1 MKYFL
6 CFLTLVIT
14 FLPPVETVA
23 QPRFRYDVKMG
34 IDRLVEDNYDLIA
47 GKKVVLV
54 TNQSGRT
61 RTLIPTVSAI
71 RTSPTTILQAVL
83 TPEHGYY
90 GIARAGETVA
100 DSTDSLD
107 GTPLRSLY
115 GSNRRPTREMLGDC
129 DVVLFDVQDIGLRS
143 YTFLSTLYNV
153 MDACAEYNKPLIVL
167 DRPNPLGGKIV
178 DGNVPDSGMTSFVG
192 IIPIP
197 YVHGCTFGELA
208 RMTNE
213 EGWLPRGADSIP
225 RHCALT
231 VVPMQNW
238 ERWMGWEDTDFI
250 WTPTSPH
257 IPTVD
262 AVRGAAITGV
272 WGELGIASIGIGYT
286 LPFQMFGTPTLK
298 TKLLLEVLQKRS
310 FPGITVTATRY
321 RPFYGKFVQQD
332 CNGLL
337 FSFYPDMHFQPYSA
351 GVEILLA
358 LRAVHPEMFIPLS
371 VPEAAGAMFDKV
383 TGSRTLLTT
392 LFSDKSDAEV
402 RALTSHG
409 VEEFLEK
416 REKYLLYE

>member
-6 CFLTLVIT
+6 WLLAMTASLLSVT
-14 FLPPVETVA
+14 DVSA

-34 IDRLVEDNYDLIA
+34 IDQLIENNYDLIA

-61 RTLIPTVSAI
+61 RTLLPTVSAV
-71 RTSPTTILQAVL
+71 RMSQTTILQAVL

-90 GIARAGETVA
+90 GVARAGETVA
-100 DSTDSLD
+100 DSADSLD
-107 GTPLRSLY
+107 GIPLRSLY
-115 GSNRRPTREMLGDC
+115 GSTRRPTREMLGDC

-167 DRPNPLGGKIV
+167 DRPNPLGGKVV

-213 EGWLPRGADSIP
+213 EGWLPRGADSLP

-238 ERWMGWEDTDFI
+238 ERWMSWEDTDFI

-262 AVRGAAITGV
+262 ALRGAAMTGV

-310 FPGITVTATRY
+310 FPGITMIATRY
-321 RPFYGKFVQQD
+321 RPFYGKYVQQD
-332 CNGLL
+332 CNGLM
-337 FSFYPDMHFQPYSA
+337 FSFYSDINFQPYTA
-351 GVEILLA
+351 GVELLLA
-358 LRAVHPEMFIPLS
+358 VRSVHPEMFIPLAI
-371 VPEAAGAMFDKV
+371 PEGGGAMFDKV
-383 TGSRTLLTT
+383 TGSRSLLTT
-392 LFSDKSDAEV
+392 LFSDKPDADI
-402 RALTSHG
+402 RAISARG
-409 VEEFLEK
+409 VQEFLEK